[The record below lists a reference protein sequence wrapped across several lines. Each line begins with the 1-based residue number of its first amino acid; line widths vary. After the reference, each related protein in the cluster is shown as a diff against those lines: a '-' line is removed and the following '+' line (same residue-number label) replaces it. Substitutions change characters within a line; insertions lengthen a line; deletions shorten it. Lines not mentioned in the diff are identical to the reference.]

1 MRRSTLGPTIAS
13 VRRRALAG
21 RLVRAGGW
29 TLTTGAAAGVLGVM
43 VAKVVP
49 GHVDWWL
56 VVAGGLAAGVLA
68 APLVALRGRWTAHRA
83 AIEIDRSL
91 GLRDRV
97 SSALEF
103 SSRGGQIDEFEALA
117 ISQGEEAARQA
128 DPSKVVRIQ
137 RGREW
142 AAWPLLVG
150 VGLAVGWLAPERR
163 VKAGPE
169 PRVSEASPAAAS
181 ALAEVI
187 EQVREA
193 APERAD
199 VISAIEE
206 IERELREGRADEA
219 AARAEAAARLEAL
232 SEELATKHEAEHERR
247 DRVREAA
254 ARSGLETPEAR
265 ALAEALS
272 RDEVESLEDALR
284 ALDGLE
290 GARAEEVARDLESL
304 AAALEGAE
312 GSTPSPEAED
322 AGLDPADSPGE
333 SPVLG
338 DDDQD
343 SANATEDTESNDKP
357 RPGAEPSAEAS
368 AEDRAESEPKAGQ
381 GDRASGNE
389 NAEVARPEGGETPP
403 GAEPAREENGR
414 ADRVEGPGEQGAGE
428 RETTGGE
435 GQRPGSLSEAMR
447 EAAKNL
453 RDRAIDRDPSAPS
466 QAREGGEPT
475 EQRGEGATEGE
486 AREGTAPGGQ
496 GATEQEA
503 GEGAE
508 PRGGGMTEGEVG
520 SSKGTE
526 GRDSPGDEGKT
537 EGEQPPD
544 GASTEREAGEGAESQ
559 PTSGLR
565 RRLQEMAAERKQAE
579 AGERDAHR
587 LREQARR
594 LLGGGEGGAVGSN
607 PMQPTGRPDDV
618 PPAARTEW
626 VDARP
631 GGVMPGDLRERTV
644 GEWLSAPSGLGEGGT
659 MSPAERFLEASR
671 GVDRAV
677 EEQGVPAKRAELV
690 RRVFRRY
697 VERAGEAP
705 R

>member
-1 MRRSTLGPTIAS
+1 M
-13 VRRRALAG
+13 
-21 RLVRAGGW
+21 
-29 TLTTGAAAGVLGVM
+29 
-43 VAKVVP
+43 
-49 GHVDWWL
+49 
-56 VVAGGLAAGVLA
+56 
-68 APLVALRGRWTAHRA
+68 
-83 AIEIDRSL
+83 
-91 GLRDRV
+91 
-97 SSALEF
+97 
-103 SSRGGQIDEFEALA
+103 
-117 ISQGEEAARQA
+117 
-128 DPSKVVRIQ
+128 
-137 RGREW
+137 
-142 AAWPLLVG
+142 G
-150 VGLAVGWLAPERR
+150 VGLAVGWLSPERR

-169 PRVSEASPAAAS
+169 PRVSEASPAAAG

-206 IERELREGRADEA
+206 IEKELREGRADEA

-232 SEELATKHEAEHERR
+232 AEELATKHEAEHERR

-265 ALAEALS
+265 ALAEALT

-312 GSTPSPEAED
+312 GSTPSPNAEA
-322 AGLDPADSPGE
+322 AGSDLAETPGQTPNPMDHE
-333 SPVLG
+333 TQGAGTPNDTG
-338 DDDQD
+338 GNDEPRHG
-343 SANATEDTESNDKP
+343 TEPE
-357 RPGAEPSAEAS
+357 AEAS
-368 AEDRAESEPKAGQ
+368 ADNLAEAEPKAGQ
-381 GDRASGNE
+381 GDRASGIE
-389 NAEVARPEGGETPP
+389 DGEAARPEGGETPP
-403 GAEPAREENGR
+403 GAEPAREQNGG

-453 RDRAIDRDPSAPS
+453 RDRAIDRDPAAPS

-486 AREGTAPGGQ
+486 AREGTEPGGR

-503 GEGAE
+503 GEGTE
-508 PRGGGMTEGEVG
+508 PRGEGMTEGEVG
-520 SSKGTE
+520 GSE
-526 GRDSPGDEGKT
+526 GEQGRESPGDEGMT
-537 EGEQPPD
+537 EGEQPPA
-544 GASTEREAGEGAESQ
+544 GASAEREAGEGAEGQ

-565 RRLQEMAAERKQAE
+565 RRLQEMAAERKRAE

-594 LLGGGEGGAVGSN
+594 LLGGGEGGAGGSN
-607 PMQPTGRPDDV
+607 PVEQPARPDDV

-644 GEWLSAPSGLGEGGT
+644 GEWLSAPSGLGEGRT